1 MPNLTLPAQIG
12 RFLIRRELGRGM
24 MGVVYEAHDPA
35 LDRTI
40 ALKVIRLT
48 FAATEK
54 ERESFEQRF
63 MTEARAAASLSHPGI
78 VVVHE
83 VDRDP
88 ETGLLYLALEYLPGT
103 TLSERIATGGPLE
116 ERDALRLALR
126 VAQALHY
133 AHERGVVHRD
143 VKPANV
149 MVLPDGEPK
158 ILDFG
163 LAKLEAGHEHTAAG
177 QFLGTPLFM
186 SPEQAQGLPA
196 DGRSDLFSLGAILY
210 TLLAGRRPFE
220 AENVTRILAKVAH
233 QPPTPLSEIAP
244 SVSPD
249 TEYVVLRALQKD
261 PAQRYPTGAA
271 MAEDISD
278 VLAGRHPRHRS
289 DPLPAPGEGTLV
301 ASLPAA
307 SDLPELALE
316 PTPSRSRPR
325 RRLPLRAL
333 SLTLLLGGLALY
345 YLSISGP
352 ERLAEVV
359 AFLLAPPLPARPV
372 SPRRAE
378 IAAPDAAAA
387 PSPEA
392 AAPDTPSPEP
402 ASSATPDLAA
412 LPAPAPSPSPS
423 LEASASSEPP
433 PRLSGEVGG
442 DDGEV
447 PSASGSSAEGPSD
460 DVGPIVL
467 PDTEEAAPEAPA
479 PVSPSPTPTAAQPPE
494 SAAPKAPSPSPAARA
509 SPLASA
515 ELAIHLE
522 HPLTKGAVRAWLD
535 GRLVFRGTLSSVVTK
550 KILFFTFRGG
560 HVRETLRVGAGEHL
574 LRVEVRGAGRADS
587 GQASVQFKPGAKR
600 QLFVRPATSRGKLSF
615 QWR

>member
-1 MPNLTLPAQIG
+1 MPDPTPPAQIG
-12 RFLIRRELGRGM
+12 RFLIRRELVRGM

-54 ERESFEQRF
+54 ERETFEQRF
-63 MTEARAAASLSHPGI
+63 MTEARAAAGLSHPGI

-133 AHERGVVHRD
+133 AHGRGVVHRD

-186 SPEQAQGLPA
+186 SPEQALGQPA

-233 QPPTPLSEIAP
+233 QPPTPLSETAP

-261 PAQRYPTGAA
+261 PQQRYPTGAA
-271 MAEDISD
+271 MAEDITD
-278 VLAGRHPRHRS
+278 VLAGRSPRHRS

-301 ASLPAA
+301 ANLPAG
-307 SDLPELALE
+307 SDLPQLALE
-316 PTPSRSRPR
+316 PTASRLRPR

-359 AFLLAPPLPARPV
+359 AFLLAPPLPTRPA

-378 IAAPDAAAA
+378 ISSPDAAAA
-387 PSPEA
+387 PSPEP
-392 AAPDTPSPEP
+392 AAPD
-402 ASSATPDLAA
+402 
-412 LPAPAPSPSPS
+412 SPS
-423 LEASASSEPP
+423 LEPPSPPRPISAHPWRLYRLPRPPRRRPPRPRPRPRPAMSEPTTERCSPRVDPRPSP
-433 PRLSGEVGG
+433 P
-442 DDGEV
+442 
-447 PSASGSSAEGPSD
+447 PTTQGPS
-460 DVGPIVL
+460 
-467 PDTEEAAPEAPA
+467 
-479 PVSPSPTPTAAQPPE
+479 SCPTRRR
-494 SAAPKAPSPSPAARA
+494 SYRRRRLRSRRAR
-509 SPLASA
+509 
-515 ELAIHLE
+515 
-522 HPLTKGAVRAWLD
+522 VRA
-535 GRLVFRGTLSSVVTK
+535 RR
-550 KILFFTFRGG
+550 
-560 HVRETLRVGAGEHL
+560 
-574 LRVEVRGAGRADS
+574 
-587 GQASVQFKPGAKR
+587 
-600 QLFVRPATSRGKLSF
+600 
-615 QWR
+615 